1 MAFQTK
7 KHLYFRFIFVLE
19 RVNFCYVNQALGILC
34 TGLGLIFVL
43 YLQCFFLCVFFVFLS
58 LFSLTKATR
67 AKEHPLN
74 S

>member
-7 KHLYFRFIFVLE
+7 KHLYFRFNFVLE

-34 TGLGLIFVL
+34 TGGGLIFVL
-43 YLQCFFLCVFFVFLS
+43 YLQCFFIFSIFCLS
-58 LFSLTKATR
+58 LFSLSKATR
-67 AKEHPLN
+67 AKEHPLD

>member
-7 KHLYFRFIFVLE
+7 KHLYFRFNFVLE
-19 RVNFCYVNQALGILC
+19 RVNICYVNQALGILC
-34 TGLGLIFVL
+34 TGGGLIFVL
-43 YLQCFFLCVFFVFLS
+43 YLQFFWVFFCFLS

-67 AKEHPLN
+67 AKEHPLD

>member
-7 KHLYFRFIFVLE
+7 KHLYFRFNFVLE

-34 TGLGLIFVL
+34 TGGGLIFVL
-43 YLQCFFLCVFFVFLS
+43 YLQWFFLGFFLS

-67 AKEHPLN
+67 AKEHPLD

>member
-34 TGLGLIFVL
+34 TGGGLIFVL
-43 YLQCFFLCVFFVFLS
+43 YLQWFFFLVFLS